1 MPVRIGRL
9 LVAWVLISVGI
20 ALLLRAD
27 YGVAPIDA
35 FIKGLSDQ
43 VGIAFGVVFIAVSA
57 SFFAIGWALGS
68 RLGVGSLTGSVFIGP
83 GIDLVMGMLGE
94 QTSVAV
100 RIGMYVAGMII
111 IAFGICLAIST
122 DLGPGPSEVLML
134 GVHRKGVPLVASRW
148 IVDGSH
154 LLLALLF
161 RGPIGVG
168 TILFLICMGPMVRLG
183 LSWLRYD
190 PTPPTPLTSVDLG
203 HV

>member
-1 MPVRIGRL
+1 M
-9 LVAWVLISVGI
+9 AWVTISIGI

-43 VGIAFGVVFIAVSA
+43 IGMAFGLVFIGVSA
-57 SFFAIGWALGS
+57 AFYAIGWLLGS

-83 GIDLVMGMLGE
+83 GIDLVMDLIGE
-94 QTSVAV
+94 QTSVAA
-100 RIGMYVAGMII
+100 RIGMYVVGMVV

-134 GVHRKGVPLVASRW
+134 GVHRKGIPLVASRW

-154 LLLALLF
+154 FALALLF

-168 TILFLICMGPMVRLG
+168 TVLFLICMGPMVRLG
-183 LSWLRYD
+183 LGWLKYQ
-190 PTPPTPLTSVDLG
+190 PSPATPADLRHVDLR